1 MPVRIQQAVA
11 RPGRGDHSGHGRGF
25 HGRARRNARQVRRVT
40 FKLADKTLWLNVD
53 GDCPCYRIGGLTVFV
68 PQTQAAPPPE
78 EANVPAQSISH
89 PFYK

>member
-1 MPVRIQQAVA
+1 
-11 RPGRGDHSGHGRGF
+11 
-25 HGRARRNARQVRRVT
+25 VT